1 MGLTLLLGG
10 ARSGKSALAVELG
23 RRHEDRHRSPVAY
36 VATAP
41 AGAGDEDLDERIRH
55 HRRERPSSWPT
66 IEAETDLIPAMERA
80 GDAMLIVD
88 CLTLWVSNGL
98 LATRSPEAIGAQA
111 TLDARFAAAREA
123 PTVVVSNEVGLGVHP
138 PTELGREYRDLLGR
152 VNRAWAAEA
161 GTTLFLAAG
170 RAVPLVD
177 PLTLLP

>member
-1 MGLTLLLGG
+1 VPLTLLLGG

-23 RRHEDRHRSPVAY
+23 RRHQERHRSPVVY
-36 VATAP
+36 LATAP

-55 HRRERPSSWPT
+55 HRGERPTSWAT
-66 IEAETDLIPAMERA
+66 IESEIDLIPAMERA
-80 GDAMLIVD
+80 DGATLILD
-88 CLTLWVSNGL
+88 CLTLWVSNVL
-98 LATRSPEAIGAQA
+98 LAARSSAAIQAQA
-111 TLDARFAAAREA
+111 TLDARFAAAREE

-152 VNRAWAAEA
+152 VNRTWAAEA
-161 GTTLFLAAG
+161 DTTLFLAAG